1 MLSALPG
8 IAFFFLHLRTDFTPS
23 QRNFIDAVRNGETIE
38 TIRHIKAELTRA
50 FSSGFGQLN
59 GVQAVITL
67 ILIYHATTIGEILN
81 FSPTEIASF
90 RVALVGSFLLVIFIA
105 RLSVLLFLDDAKG
118 AMLAALAFAAINTLL
133 TVVTLYVC
141 QSWQGFG
148 LSLQVALRFP
158 LLYSESISALLS

>member
-81 FSPTEIASF
+81 FSPPEIASF

-118 AMLAALAFAAINTLL
+118 AMLAAVAFAAINSLL